1 MATVILGG
9 LGAGIGSVF
18 GGGLGAKVG
27 WSVGTLLGGIIDQ
40 SGSQQAQ
47 SRGRLEDLRITG
59 SSYGVVIPQIWGLA
73 KVGANIVF
81 ALPLV
86 ESSTSSGGKG
96 GASQPTVRTYHY
108 SASFAVMWCRG
119 PITRIRRIWA
129 EDRLIYDYSNT
140 SIAAPCASLTNYLG
154 TETQVA
160 DALVSSS
167 QPSGQA
173 PAFRGSAYTVFDSL
187 NLDTWGNRIPALTA
201 EVENNEGVQR
211 AVLATSGLQAFYQF
225 EVEPGRLADSGP
237 NAWSLIDS
245 VGTSVQTDGRWGL
258 YGYKGTGSVRTNRT
272 IGSQLQLQGPYVSV
286 EAWFRWLGT
295 TSGSNTFGYRNP
307 STAETPGRLTV
318 SSDGAG
324 NTIVRYRV
332 FTNASGVQDLFNYSF
347 VADLNW
353 HHAVVTYDTTDGAK
367 LYVDGVL
374 VSSITSPVTVLTITA
389 SASNLINID
398 GGDFVLDNLALYNS
412 ILTAADVTNRW
423 RAGQTVATVA
433 DVLGD
438 CFAQSGLSAAQF
450 DLSGAY
456 VPLHGGYQLAQRTEA
471 RSAIESLLM
480 INLLDVAEW
489 DGKIHV
495 VARGGASAVTVPL
508 NDLGAE
514 TWSGS
519 PASAGRIQTKRIQ
532 DWDLPRRLDLT
543 YYTAIPSA
551 VNDSYNVT
559 LTGASSGQWKLS
571 VSGVSTP
578 GQNTN
583 ISAATVQ
590 GNLENLSTVGVG
602 NVSVTGANGGPFTIT
617 FQGALGAGP
626 VDFKADR
633 GTINGTLTVVQNNI
647 ANYSQALQSAT
658 RHTKTWSS
666 NLLTIS
672 TPAVLDDNFARQQTE
687 KLLYDH
693 WLQKESFTF
702 QLPPA
707 YWVYTPSDVMQV
719 PVGNSTARVRVT
731 SQDIGLFGP
740 TQFQATLDSTVH
752 LTQSVAAATVTY
764 TPPTKQGT
772 STALLAFSTNALVD
786 ADTTSSGFYWG
797 VAGAVAGEE
806 WPGATLYWSRDS
818 GANYQSL
825 ASTIEAVNYGTC
837 STILPDPPALVGDEN
852 WDTVSTVDVTM
863 TSGVPLT
870 DSDSNVLN
878 GTNAAMVGNEII
890 QYATV
895 TPLGGNS
902 YRLSR
907 LLRGRRGTD
916 FYMTG
921 HIASESFVMLQTG
934 LVRHQVCDESL
945 RGKTVLLKA
954 VTSGGSLGAVSP
966 TSLLITGN
974 EWRCYS
980 PTYVKGTR
988 NGGNDLTVTWIAR
1001 TRSGGEM
1008 VDGGDVNDADAP
1020 DTFDVEFLA
1029 SPGGA
1034 VVRTVSGLTS
1044 ATTLYTA
1051 AQQTS
1056 DGLVPGNPVS
1066 LVVYQIGRYLRGW
1079 PENSTV

>member
-1 MATVILGG
+1 
-9 LGAGIGSVF
+9 
-18 GGGLGAKVG
+18 
-27 WSVGTLLGGIIDQ
+27 
-40 SGSQQAQ
+40 
-47 SRGRLEDLRITG
+47 
-59 SSYGVVIPQIWGLA
+59 
-73 KVGANIVF
+73 
-81 ALPLV
+81 
-86 ESSTSSGGKG
+86 
-96 GASQPTVRTYHY
+96 
-108 SASFAVMWCRG
+108 
-119 PITRIRRIWA
+119 
-129 EDRLIYDYSNT
+129 
-140 SIAAPCASLTNYLG
+140 
-154 TETQVA
+154 
-160 DALVSSS
+160 
-167 QPSGQA
+167 
-173 PAFRGSAYTVFDSL
+173 
-187 NLDTWGNRIPALTA
+187 
-201 EVENNEGVQR
+201 
-211 AVLATSGLQAFYQF
+211 
-225 EVEPGRLADSGP
+225 
-237 NAWSLIDS
+237 
-245 VGTSVQTDGRWGL
+245 
-258 YGYKGTGSVRTNRT
+258 
-272 IGSQLQLQGPYVSV
+272 
-286 EAWFRWLGT
+286 
-295 TSGSNTFGYRNP
+295 
-307 STAETPGRLTV
+307 
-318 SSDGAG
+318 
-324 NTIVRYRV
+324 
-332 FTNASGVQDLFNYSF
+332 
-347 VADLNW
+347 
-353 HHAVVTYDTTDGAK
+353 
-367 LYVDGVL
+367 
-374 VSSITSPVTVLTITA
+374 
-389 SASNLINID
+389 
-398 GGDFVLDNLALYNS
+398 
-412 ILTAADVTNRW
+412 VTNRW

-438 CFAQSGLSAAQF
+438 CFTQAGLSPSQF

-543 YYTAIPSA
+543 YYTSIPSA
-551 VNDSYNVT
+551 VNDSYSVT

-590 GNLENLSTVGVG
+590 GNLENLTTVGVG

-626 VDFKADR
+626 VDFKGDR
-633 GTINGTLTVVQNNI
+633 GTINGTLTIVQNNI
-647 ANYSQALQSAT
+647 ANYAQAMQSAT
-658 RHTKTWSS
+658 RHTKVWNA
-666 NLLTIS
+666 NLLTVS
-672 TPAVLDDNFARQQTE
+672 TPAVLDDNTARQMCE
-687 KLLYDH
+687 RLLYDY
-693 WLQKESFTF
+693 WLQREQMTF

-707 YWVYTPSDVMQV
+707 YWVYTPSDVITV
-719 PVGNSTARVRVT
+719 PVGSSTARVRVT

-806 WPGATLYWSRDS
+806 WPGATLYWSRDG

-825 ASTIEAVNYGTC
+825 ASTIESCNYGTC

-863 TSGVPLT
+863 TSGVTLT

-916 FYMTG
+916 FYMTAHAG
-921 HIASESFVMLQTG
+921 SESFVMLQTG
-934 LVRHQVCDESL
+934 LVRHQVADDSL
-945 RGKTVLLKA
+945 VNKTVLLKA

-974 EWRCYS
+974 EFKPYS
-980 PTYVKGTR
+980 PAQVTGSR
-988 NGGNDLTVTWIAR
+988 DGPLNLTVQWVRR

-1008 VDGGDVNDADAP
+1008 RDGGDVDDPDAP
-1020 DTFDVEFLA
+1020 DLFDVEILTA
-1029 SPGGA
+1029 PGGS
-1034 VVRTVSGLTS
+1034 VVRTFSSLSVASVVYSAANQVSDFGSTQS
-1044 ATTLYTA
+1044 
-1051 AQQTS
+1051 S
-1056 DGLVPGNPVS
+1056 VNV
-1066 LVVYQIGRYLRGW
+1066 VVYQRGRFGRGY
-1079 PENSTV
+1079 PEVAVV

>member
-1 MATVILGG
+1 VATVVLGT
-9 LGAGIGSVF
+9 LGAAVGGYF
-18 GGGLGAKVG
+18 GGPQGAQIG
-27 WSVGTLLGGIIDQ
+27 WAVGTLIGGQID
-40 SGSQQAQ
+40 GAGKEAQ
-47 SRGRLEDLRITG
+47 SRGRLEDVRVTG
-59 SSYGVVIPQIWGLA
+59 SAYGATIVQGWGLN
-73 KVGANIVF
+73 KFGGNIIW

-86 ESSTSSGGKG
+86 ETSGAGPGGHKFGPST
-96 GASQPTVRTYHY
+96 RLYHY
-108 SASFAVMWCRG
+108 YASFAVAVCRG

-129 EDRLIYDYSNT
+129 EDRLIYDYSNADV
-140 SIAAPCASLTNYLG
+140 SAPASGLTIYEG
-154 TETQVA
+154 TETQVS
-160 DALVSSS
+160 DALIASS

-173 PAFRGSAYTVFDSL
+173 PAFRGLCYVVFDTL
-187 NLDTWGNRIPALTA
+187 ALDTWAGRIPALSF

-225 EVEPGRLADSGP
+225 ETEPGRLADSGP
-237 NAWSLIDS
+237 NVWSLTDTT
-245 VGTSVQTDGRWGL
+245 GTSVQTDGRWGL

-412 ILTAADVTNRW
+412 ILTASDITNRW

-438 CFAQSGLSAAQF
+438 CFTQSGLSPSQF

-543 YYTAIPSA
+543 YYTSIPSA
-551 VNDSYNVT
+551 VNDSYSVT

-590 GNLENLSTVGVG
+590 GNLENLTTVGVG

-626 VDFKADR
+626 VDFKGDR
-633 GTINGTLTVVQNNI
+633 GTINGTLTIVQNNI
-647 ANYSQALQSAT
+647 ANYAQAMQSAT
-658 RHTKTWSS
+658 RHTKVWNA
-666 NLLTIS
+666 NLLTVS
-672 TPAVLDDNFARQQTE
+672 TPAVLDDNTARQMCE
-687 KLLYDH
+687 RLLYDY
-693 WLQKESFTF
+693 WLQREQMTF

-707 YWVYTPSDVMQV
+707 YWVYTPSDVITV
-719 PVGNSTARVRVT
+719 PVGSSTARVRVT

-921 HIASESFVMLQTG
+921 HAGSESFVMLQTG
-934 LVRHQVCDESL
+934 LVRHQVADDSL
-945 RGKTVLLKA
+945 VNKTVLLKA

-966 TSLLITGN
+966 TSLLITGA
-974 EWRCYS
+974 EWKPYS
-980 PTYVKGTR
+980 PTYVQGSR
-988 NGGNDLTVTWIAR
+988 NGGNDLTVTWLPR
-1001 TRSGGEM
+1001 TRSGGELRP
-1008 VDGGDVNDADAP
+1008 GGDVNDADAP
-1020 DTFDVEFLA
+1020 DRYDVEFLSA
-1029 SPGGA
+1029 PGGS

-1066 LVVYQIGRYLRGW
+1066 LTVYMLGKFGRGY
-1079 PENSTV
+1079 PENETV

>member
-1 MATVILGG
+1 MATVVLGG
-9 LGAGIGSVF
+9 LGAGIGSIF
-18 GGGLGAKVG
+18 GPLGTKIG
-27 WSVGTLLGGIIDQ
+27 WSVGTLLGGIVDTPH
-40 SGSQQAQ
+40 ATPQ

-59 SSYGVVIPQIWGLA
+59 SSYGVVIPEVWGLA
-73 KVGANIVF
+73 KLGGNIIF

-96 GASQPTVRTYHY
+96 GTTQPTVRTYHY

-173 PAFRGSAYTVFDSL
+173 PAFRGSCYTVIDSL

-201 EVENNEGVQR
+201 EIENNEGVQR

-225 EVEPGRLADSGP
+225 ETEPGRLADSGP
-237 NAWSLIDS
+237 NVWSLTDTT
-245 VGTSVQTDGRWGL
+245 GTSVQTDGRWGL

-412 ILTAADVTNRW
+412 ILTASDITNRW

-438 CFAQSGLSAAQF
+438 CFTQSGLSPSQF

-519 PASAGRIQTKRIQ
+519 PASTGRIQTKRIQ

-543 YYTAIPSA
+543 YYTSIPSA
-551 VNDSYNVT
+551 VNDSYSVT

-626 VDFKADR
+626 VDFKGDR
-633 GTINGTLTVVQNNI
+633 GTINGTLTIVQNNI
-647 ANYSQALQSAT
+647 ANYAQAMQSAT
-658 RHTKTWSS
+658 RHTKVWNA
-666 NLLTIS
+666 NLLTVS
-672 TPAVLDDNFARQQTE
+672 TPAVLDDNTARQMCE
-687 KLLYDH
+687 RLLYDY
-693 WLQKESFTF
+693 WLQREQMTF

-707 YWVYTPSDVMQV
+707 YWVYTPSDVIQV
-719 PVGNSTARVRVT
+719 PVGSSTARVRIT

-764 TPPTKQGT
+764 TAPTKQGT
-772 STALLAFSTNALVD
+772 STTLLAFSSNALRDQD
-786 ADTTSSGFYWG
+786 ALSVGFYWG
-797 VAGAVAGEE
+797 AAGAVAGEE

-818 GANYQSL
+818 GANYTSL
-825 ASTIEAVNYGTC
+825 ATTIEPMTFGVC
-837 STILPDPPALVGDEN
+837 STILPAPAANIRDEQ
-852 WDTVSTVDVTM
+852 WDTVSTLDVTM
-863 TSGVPLT
+863 TNGVPLT
-870 DSDSNVLN
+870 DSDNNVLN
-878 GTNAAMVGNEII
+878 GSNAAMVGTELI
-890 QYATV
+890 QFATV
-895 TPLGGNS
+895 TPLGGSS

-916 FYMTG
+916 VYMGTHG
-921 HIASESFVMLQTG
+921 ASENFILIQSGPVSRQG
-934 LVRHQVCDESL
+934 VDESL
-945 RGKTVLLKA
+945 VSKTVLLKA
-954 VTSGGSLGAVSP
+954 VTSGQSLGAVSP
-966 TSLLITGN
+966 VSLTISGD
-974 EWRCYS
+974 EFKCYT
-980 PTYVKGTR
+980 PCDLAGTR
-988 NGGNDLTVTWIAR
+988 NMSNDLTLTWNRR
-1001 TRSGGEM
+1001 TRSGGELKDF
-1008 VDGGDVNDADAP
+1008 VDADMPEASELYQVDIMSGVTILRSITGITSP
-1020 DTFDVEFLA
+1020 TTTYTAVQQLA
-1029 SPGGA
+1029 D
-1034 VVRTVSGLTS
+1034 GLT
-1044 ATTLYTA
+1044 
-1051 AQQTS
+1051 
-1056 DGLVPGNPVS
+1056 PGNPVTFQ
-1066 LVVYQIGRYLRGW
+1066 VAEVGRYGLGY
-1079 PENSTV
+1079 EQTATV